1 MLEPISTISWNRNC
15 CNRTQGCTGDRRRRQ
30 EAGLI
35 CVRHQLI
42 YINVY
47 TVNAYTVYII
57 HWISLNYVTVNS
69 YMERNKYKQMLVFQ
83 LILIYYCCTCF
94 LL

>member
-47 TVNAYTVYII
+47 TVNCLYCVYYT
-57 HWISLNYVTVNS
+57 LDFF
-69 YMERNKYKQMLVFQ
+69 ELRNCKLLYGKKLV
-83 LILIYYCCTCF
+83 
-94 LL
+94 